1 MARQQN
7 ILRRKCSPENHPID
21 QSSKGRIRKK
31 TRKARDQSED
41 EKPQAMKAPKRVPRQ
56 KTSPRKPLEKI
67 RREEADNKGDGFIE
81 FLNSLSPE
89 VCYSR
94 NHNNTS
100 CLIIYS
106 PRRSSGN
113 TLQRKSGQTL
123 TRGRIH
129 QLRLRKSAHYH
140 VEGKMASKPL
150 KYSTTKN
157 KPQKWMNPSRNTKI
171 RSRLP

>member
-1 MARQQN
+1 
-7 ILRRKCSPENHPID
+7 
-21 QSSKGRIRKK
+21 
-31 TRKARDQSED
+31 
-41 EKPQAMKAPKRVPRQ
+41 MKAPKCVPWQ

-67 RREEADNKGDGFIE
+67 RHKEADNKGDGLIE
-81 FLNSLSPE
+81 FLNGLSPE
-89 VCYSR
+89 VHYSR

-106 PRRSSGN
+106 LRRSSGN

-123 TRGRIH
+123 TRSRIH

-150 KYSTTKN
+150 KYSTMKKN
-157 KPQKWMNPSRNTKI
+157 PQKWMNPSRNMKI
-171 RSRLP
+171 RPRLP